1 MSLTVTD
8 PSRTMTGMANGTVEQ
23 ADRQQAVRTSTG
35 SRLASLDGL
44 RGIAAM
50 VVVVHHALLTWPV
63 LYAQYAAPNR
73 GSATWWLTFTPLH
86 ITWAGREAV
95 TVFFILSGIVLV
107 LPYLGPKKVGTWPG
121 YLVRRVMRLY
131 PPVAA
136 ALVLS
141 VALVAA
147 FPRDPVAGATSWYA
161 RHDIDLTWSG
171 FFSDLVLI
179 NGTGMTNS
187 VLWSLRYEVAFSLL
201 LPIVILAV
209 RRLPRRLWLTFPASM
224 GLVVLAQYSGNHW
237 AAWLSIFG
245 VGVAMAMGL
254 DDLRRLAAWIERS
267 PFSGVVWAV
276 LTTSSVALLLAEWV
290 FRGLHVP
297 TATWVVNTP
306 PMVALGGALAC
317 FIVLGWPAAD
327 RLFSGR
333 FLQWAGRISFS
344 LYLVHEPVAVSIASL
359 VTPGTVGALVTLVL
373 TCVISVALA
382 VLLHRYV
389 EAPCQRWS
397 RDLGKGVDRFLGPRG
412 RHRGSAGALTARPHA
427 AAAPQRPRITPRP
440 ASAAEVGGLVDAR

>member
-1 MSLTVTD
+1 
-8 PSRTMTGMANGTVEQ
+8 MANGTVAQ
-23 ADRQQAVRTSTG
+23 ADPKQAVRTS
-35 SRLASLDGL
+35 SSQRLPSLDGL

-63 LYAQYAAPNR
+63 LYAQYTGPNR
-73 GSATWWLTFTPLH
+73 ESATWWLTFTPLH

-121 YLVRRVMRLY
+121 YLVRRIMRLY

-141 VALVAA
+141 AVLVAA
-147 FPRDPVAGATSWYA
+147 FPRNPVAGATTWYS
-161 RHDIDLTWSG
+161 RHDVDVTWSG
-171 FFSDLVLI
+171 FFHDLVLI
-179 NGTGMTNS
+179 DGTGMINS

-201 LPIVILAV
+201 LPIVVLVV
-209 RRLPRRLWLTFPASM
+209 RRMPRRLWFTLPASLA
-224 GLVVLAQYSGNHW
+224 LVVLGQYSGSHW

-245 VGVAMAMGL
+245 VGVALAMGM
-254 DDLRRLAAWIERS
+254 DDMRRLAACIERS
-267 PFSGVVWAV
+267 ALRGVIWTFLITA
-276 LTTSSVALLLAEWV
+276 SIALMLAEWI

-306 PMVALGGALAC
+306 PMVTLGGALAC
-317 FIVLGWPAAD
+317 FIVLGCPAAN

-359 VTPGTVGALVTLVL
+359 VTPGTIGTVL
-373 TCVISVALA
+373 TVLGTCAVSVVLA
-382 VLLHRYV
+382 TLLHRFV
-389 EAPCQRWS
+389 EAPCQQWS
-397 RDLGKGVDRFLGPRG
+397 RDLGTCVDRGIGPRG
-412 RHRGSAGALTARPHA
+412 RHV
-427 AAAPQRPRITPRP
+427 AAAPTTTAGPHVTAAPVRPRITPRP
-440 ASAAEVGGLVDAR
+440 APTAEVGGLVDAR

>member
-1 MSLTVTD
+1 
-8 PSRTMTGMANGTVEQ
+8 MANGTVAQ
-23 ADRQQAVRTSTG
+23 ADPKQAVRTS
-35 SRLASLDGL
+35 SSQRLPSLDGL

-73 GSATWWLTFTPLH
+73 ESATWWLTFTPLH

-121 YLVRRVMRLY
+121 YLVRRIMRLY

-141 VALVAA
+141 VVLVAA
-147 FPRDPVAGATSWYA
+147 FPRNPVAGATTWYS
-161 RHDIDLTWSG
+161 RHDVDVTWAG
-171 FFSDLVLI
+171 FFHDLVLI
-179 NGTGMTNS
+179 DGTGMINS

-201 LPIVILAV
+201 LPIVVLVV
-209 RRLPRRLWLTFPASM
+209 RRMPRRLWFTLPASLA
-224 GLVVLAQYSGNHW
+224 LVVLGQYSGSHW

-245 VGVAMAMGL
+245 VGVAMAMGM
-254 DDLRRLAAWIERS
+254 DDMRRLAACIERS
-267 PFSGVVWAV
+267 ALRGVIWTFLITA
-276 LTTSSVALLLAEWV
+276 SIALMLAEWI

-306 PMVALGGALAC
+306 PMVTLGGALAC
-317 FIVLGWPAAD
+317 FIVLGCPAAN

-359 VTPGTVGALVTLVL
+359 VTPGTIGAVITVVG
-373 TCVISVALA
+373 TCAVSVALA
-382 VLLHRYV
+382 TVLHRFV

-397 RDLGKGVDRFLGPRG
+397 RDLGKGVDRWVGPRG
-412 RHRGSAGALTARPHA
+412 RHVESGPATTVRPHA
-427 AAAPQRPRITPRP
+427 AAAPVRPRITPRP
-440 ASAAEVGGLVDAR
+440 APAAEVTGLVDAR